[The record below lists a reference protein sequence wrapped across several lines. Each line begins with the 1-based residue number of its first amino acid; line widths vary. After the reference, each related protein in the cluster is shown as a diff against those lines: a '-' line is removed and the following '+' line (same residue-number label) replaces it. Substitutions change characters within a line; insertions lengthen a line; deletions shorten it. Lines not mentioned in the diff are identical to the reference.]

1 MASIPYPEAKDR
13 FETIQQIVKRA
24 KRLGLEDGDTIT
36 RAMEIDKSLRSYTK
50 RMKSLL
56 QMTDE
61 KFLEDYRNIISEC
74 TEEKQPS
81 KWDD

>member
-56 QMTDE
+56 QMSDE
-61 KFLEDYRNIISEC
+61 RFLNEYEEILNEC
-74 TEEKQPS
+74 IEEKKPS
-81 KWDD
+81 KWDN

>member
-24 KRLGLEDGDTIT
+24 KRLGLEEGDTIT
-36 RAMEIDKSLRSYTK
+36 RAMEIDSSLRSYTK

-56 QMTDE
+56 QMSDE
-61 KFLEDYRNIISEC
+61 RFLNEYEEILNEC
-74 TEEKQPS
+74 IEEKKPS
-81 KWDD
+81 KWDN